1 MYMSLNTSDWWR
13 LIRDFKNW
21 FLHKSVQLGV
31 SITDQIWLL
40 SRTLPCFRSDS
51 FWIKKGELAVLIMII
66 AFCCFLLSHLF
77 VQGLFFP
84 LENLSFFT
92 SPPPPRQS
100 WLQLQADF
108 IWFLESAVTLA
119 FSSVNGGPNKS
130 LLNDTQNF
138 LYSVSKASHQDFLL
152 GDGSILNTGI
162 VPIEQRPFYIF
173 WPQTQQRAEKCWV
186 AVWEAGH
193 LNKWGKV
200 LDESL
205 RLFWRDRLVF
215 SQKQS
220 WDHQCWETMGMGKG
234 FLASLA
240 FCKNRCSAACGRII
254 LTREQQK
261 SLLSHV
267 VRKELETGLG

>member
-1 MYMSLNTSDWWR
+1 M
-13 LIRDFKNW
+13 
-21 FLHKSVQLGV
+21 
-31 SITDQIWLL
+31 
-40 SRTLPCFRSDS
+40 
-51 FWIKKGELAVLIMII
+51 
-66 AFCCFLLSHLF
+66 
-77 VQGLFFP
+77 
-84 LENLSFFT
+84 
-92 SPPPPRQS
+92 
-100 WLQLQADF
+100 
-108 IWFLESAVTLA
+108 TLA

-138 LYSVSKASHQDFLL
+138 LYSVSKASHQDFPL
-152 GDGSILNTGI
+152 GDCSILNTGT
-162 VPIEQRPFYIF
+162 VPIEKRSFYIF

-186 AVWEAGH
+186 AVWEAGP

-220 WDHQCWETMGMGKG
+220 WDHQCWERKGLGKE

-240 FCKNRCSAACGRII
+240 FCKNRCSAACDRIT
-254 LTREQQK
+254 LTRDQQK
-261 SLLSHV
+261 NLLSHV